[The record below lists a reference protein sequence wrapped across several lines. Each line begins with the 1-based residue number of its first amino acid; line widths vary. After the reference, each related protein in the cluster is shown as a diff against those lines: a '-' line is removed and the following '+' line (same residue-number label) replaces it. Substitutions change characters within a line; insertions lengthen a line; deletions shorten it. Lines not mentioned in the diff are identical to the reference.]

1 MRKLITQTGVSGRLL
16 AFLALLGAFTLTQ
29 GCSQLLDVDNPDE
42 ILADDLLNDPGLVEQ
57 LAVSA
62 VGEFQNSYDD
72 PIIWVGSMITD
83 EQITGINWENTA
95 RISQRILE
103 DSGTG
108 QGGMFGNISRMIV
121 MADTAVALL
130 STVVDNPGSDG
141 RIALASA
148 FGGYSYVFMAETL
161 CEATIKVSDRI
172 FSSDEVMQMAIP
184 RFEQAIQVGQAA
196 GRSDLVNLAR
206 TGLARAHLW
215 LGNWDQ
221 VKAAAGPVPEDFVY
235 WAYYSTNSGRENNTL
250 FARISGAN
258 HALGVHPRFV
268 QGEWL
273 QQGLVETQI
282 DPRIQHL
289 PDWRTGHNALSPL
302 YTPFAGRRLSVYN
315 GEAQAFG
322 GEPASYT
329 QDMNIA
335 IADGIE
341 ARHHYAEADGPTQAT
356 LDFVNARR
364 AYGNMDPLVD
374 PTPAELMEELREQR
388 ARDTYMGGIRLGDL
402 RRWDK
407 QGVGNFFPTG
417 QHPTEEWGLY
427 GDAECFP
434 IPDAEFEGN
443 PNISR

>member
-1 MRKLITQTGVSGRLL
+1 MSNGSHRTSRVGRLL
-16 AFLALLGAFTLTQ
+16 TFLALLGTLGLVQ
-29 GCSQLLDVDNPDE
+29 GCDQILDVDNPDE
-42 ILADDLLNDPGLVEQ
+42 ILATDLTDPQLIEQ
-57 LAVSA
+57 LATSA
-62 VGEFQNSYDD
+62 VGEFQNYYDD
-72 PIIWVGSMITD
+72 PIIWRGGMITD

-108 QGGMFGNISRMIV
+108 QGGMFGNISRIIV
-121 MADTAVALL
+121 MADTATALL
-130 STVVDNPGSDG
+130 TDFVDNPGSDP
-141 RIALASA
+141 RIATTLA
-148 FGGYSYVFMAETL
+148 FGGYGYVFMAETL
-161 CEATIKVSDRI
+161 CEATVKVSAEI
-172 FSSDEVMQMAIP
+172 FSSDEVMEMAVP
-184 RFEQAIQVGQAA
+184 RFEQAITVAQAA
-196 GRSDLVNLAR
+196 GDSDLENLAR

-215 LGNWDQ
+215 LGNSEA
-221 VKAAAGPVPEDFVY
+221 VKSAAAPVPEDFVY

-273 QQGLVETQI
+273 EQGLVETQI

-302 YTPFAGRRLSVYN
+302 YTPFAGRRFSVYN

-322 GEPASYT
+322 GEPAEYT
-329 QDMNIA
+329 QDMDIA

-341 ARHHYAEADGPTQAT
+341 ARHHFAEADGPTAAT
-356 LDFVNARR
+356 LAFVNERR

-374 PTPAELMEELREQR
+374 PTPDEIMEELREQR
-388 ARDTYMGGIRLGDL
+388 ARDTYMSGIRLGDL
-402 RRWDK
+402 RRWAK

-417 QHPTEEWGLY
+417 RHPTEEWGLY
-427 GDAECFP
+427 GDAECYP
-434 IPDAEFEGN
+434 IPDSEFEGN

>member
-1 MRKLITQTGVSGRLL
+1 MSNGTHRTSRVGRLL
-16 AFLALLGAFTLTQ
+16 AFLALLGTFGLAQ
-29 GCSQLLDVDNPDE
+29 GCDQILDVDNPDE
-42 ILADDLLNDPGLVEQ
+42 ILAQDLTDPQLIEQ
-57 LAVSA
+57 LATSA
-62 VGEFQNSYDD
+62 VGEFQNYFDD
-72 PIIWVGSMITD
+72 PIIWRGGMITD

-121 MADTAVALL
+121 MADTATALL
-130 STVVDNPGSDG
+130 SDFVDNPASDP
-141 RIALASA
+141 RIATTLA
-148 FGGYSYVFMAETL
+148 FGGYGYVFMAETL
-161 CEATIKVSDRI
+161 CEATIKVSAEI
-172 FSSDEVMQMAIP
+172 FSSDEVMQMAVP
-184 RFEQAIQVGQAA
+184 RFEQAITVAQAA
-196 GRSDLVNLAR
+196 GRSDLANLAR

-215 LGNWDQ
+215 LGNSEA
-221 VKAAAGPVPEDFVY
+221 VKSAAAPVPEDFVY
-235 WAYYSTNSGRENNTL
+235 WAFYSTNSGRENNTL
-250 FARISGAN
+250 FARITGAN
-258 HALGVHPRFV
+258 HSLGVHPQFV

-273 QQGLVETQI
+273 EQGLVETQT

-302 YTPFAGRRLSVYN
+302 YTPFAGRRFSVYN

-322 GEPASYT
+322 GQPAEYT

-341 ARHHYAEADGPTQAT
+341 ARHHYAEADGPTAAT
-356 LDFVNARR
+356 LAFVNERR
-364 AYGNMDPLVD
+364 AYGNQEPLVN
-374 PTPAELMEELREQR
+374 PTPDELMAELREQR
-388 ARDTYMGGIRLGDL
+388 ARDTYMSGIRLGDL